1 MHMCACMHTVPMKF
15 RRGHQILWVWSFL
28 WLRTASF
35 GFWELN
41 WDPLGTEPRAAA
53 IFTSWEDHLSS
64 LHQKACRSSPPL
76 LDCSYTTTVVWGQDC
91 HTSILLFSSDNPLV
105 HFPVW
110 LRGSVTLTL
119 LSSLENEQTQ
129 PHQHELAASLV
140 LTSSS
145 GDYFVCV
152 CNALARVRRSDI
164 APPSHSLPCSSSLNT
179 AVSRRWCE
187 GRGVWPWLQSLGSK
201 WGQQSTWHPGPSVSR
216 HRWWQIWSSLK
227 MCRAYIT
234 I

>member
-1 MHMCACMHTVPMKF
+1 MRMCACMHAVPMKF

-64 LHQKACRSSPPL
+64 LHQKAFRSNSPL

-91 HTSILLFSSDNPLV
+91 HTSIPLFSSDNPLM

-110 LRGSVTLTL
+110 LRGTFLCDFNIAVFIREWTNTA
-119 LSSLENEQTQ
+119 SS
-129 PHQHELAASLV
+129 
-140 LTSSS
+140 
-145 GDYFVCV
+145 
-152 CNALARVRRSDI
+152 ARV
-164 APPSHSLPCSSSLNT
+164 SSFFGAHFL
-179 AVSRRWCE
+179 
-187 GRGVWPWLQSLGSK
+187 
-201 WGQQSTWHPGPSVSR
+201 
-216 HRWWQIWSSLK
+216 
-227 MCRAYIT
+227 
-234 I
+234 